1 MNDRSPA
8 GKRTPSSQGSCWFGL
23 RIPKRLGSLTL
34 SSSSPGL
41 VSEARLHRLIWF
53 WSLGKKMPN
62 NCVFLFDTLTRSGDQ
77 DSIYLDF
84 EFVMISADKT
94 HAKMGYTL

>member
-1 MNDRSPA
+1 
-8 GKRTPSSQGSCWFGL
+8 
-23 RIPKRLGSLTL
+23 
-34 SSSSPGL
+34 
-41 VSEARLHRLIWF
+41 
-53 WSLGKKMPN
+53 MPN